1 MLIDGSFFF
10 FFFVVM
16 KSGLVINASGS
27 AFFESGAIQL
37 QCTVHGPRPIRGSFI
52 DKASFN
58 VEVKIAPFNVDPTN
72 PDVAQL
78 GASAAEGG
86 GQAATVGRPNGTS
99 VLETGMASFIQTS
112 LAPAIRLESYP
123 KSAIDVFVTVINRGA
138 SAKAVY
144 AAGVNAAS
152 VALTN
157 ADIAMRDIV
166 TCGSVV
172 IPACTTTTTSTTT
185 KGCGQVFVDP
195 EFRPFQGDISVVVS
209 YMTARNEEIVGMI
222 VDGGVISEEALS
234 LCLSSTLSVA
244 KSVRALVNR
253 QLITEFRAKEQ
264 ALLAAVKPEDTMEV
278 DN

>member
-1 MLIDGSFFF
+1 
-10 FFFVVM
+10 M

-27 AFFESGAIQL
+27 AFFESGSIQL

-58 VEVKIAPFNVDPTN
+58 VEVKLAPFNVDPTN
-72 PDVAQL
+72 PDVAQV
-78 GASAAEGG
+78 GAAEGG
-86 GQAATVGRPNGTS
+86 TAGRPNGTS
-99 VLETGMASFIQTS
+99 VLETGLASFIQTS

-123 KSAIDVFVTVINRGA
+123 KSAIDVFVTLINRGPN
-138 SAKAVY
+138 AKAVY

-172 IPACTTTTTSTTT
+172 IPASTTT
-185 KGCGQVFVDP
+185 ASEEGPGQVYVDP
-195 EFRPFQGDISVVVS
+195 EFRPSQGDISVVVS

-222 VDGGVISEEALS
+222 VDGGVVSEEALR
-234 LCLSSTLSVA
+234 LCLSSTLGVA

-264 ALLAAVKPEDTMEV
+264 ALLNAVKTEDSMEV
-278 DN
+278 DS